1 MRSSTAKFNR
11 WFGAAGLLVAG
22 LFLSG
27 CGHLYYA
34 DPNPSQP
41 YAFPGS
47 TPNRAAP
54 TASSS
59 VGSQSVAY
67 QPGSVQPVLPANP
80 ALPSGQN
87 TLVAVPPSTGVPP
100 PPGNP
105 PVPGPSDNAGGSSL
119 LRVGDS
125 VSITFSDTPQAI
137 LAAPLVTTVG
147 EDGRITGLPLGV
159 TVQAAGKTPAQV
171 QEDIQKAYVP
181 RYYRNLTANVKSDL
195 RFYYVGGEVRL
206 PNRQQY
212 AGDMTVLRA
221 IDTAGGFTDFA
232 KRSKIE
238 LRRANGQSFTIDAN
252 DARKHPKLDLPVYP
266 NDQVWV
272 PKKGPWGF

>member
-1 MRSSTAKFNR
+1 
-11 WFGAAGLLVAG
+11 
-22 LFLSG
+22 
-27 CGHLYYA
+27 
-34 DPNPSQP
+34 
-41 YAFPGS
+41 
-47 TPNRAAP
+47 
-54 TASSS
+54 
-59 VGSQSVAY
+59 
-67 QPGSVQPVLPANP
+67 
-80 ALPSGQN
+80 
-87 TLVAVPPSTGVPP
+87 
-100 PPGNP
+100 
-105 PVPGPSDNAGGSSL
+105 
-119 LRVGDS
+119 VGDS
-125 VSITFSDTPQAI
+125 VTISFSDTPQPI
-137 LAAPLVTTVG
+137 LPLTTTVG
-147 EDGRITGLPLGV
+147 EDGRLTGLPLGV
-159 TVQAAGKTPAQV
+159 SVQAAGKPPAQV

-181 RYYRNLTANVKSDL
+181 RYFLRLTANIKPDL
-195 RFYYVGGEVRL
+195 RFYFVGGEVRL

>member
-1 MRSSTAKFNR
+1 MRSATAKFNR
-11 WFGAAGLLVAG
+11 WFGAAGLLMAG

-47 TPNRAAP
+47 TPSRATP
-54 TASSS
+54 MASASL
-59 VGSQSVAY
+59 GSQATAY

-80 ALPSGQN
+80 ALPTGQN
-87 TLVAVPPSTGVPP
+87 APVAVAPSIGLPPN
-100 PPGNP
+100 NP
-105 PVPGPSDNAGGSSL
+105 PASGAADNPGGSSL

-125 VSITFSDTPQAI
+125 VSITFSDTPQPI
-137 LAAPLVTTVG
+137 QPLTTTIG
-147 EDGRITGLPLGV
+147 EDGRLTGLPLGV
-159 TVQAAGKTPAQV
+159 SVQAAGKTPTQV

-181 RYYRNLTANVKSDL
+181 RYFLHLTANVKADL
-195 RFYYVGGEVRL
+195 RVYFVGGEVRL
-206 PNRQQY
+206 PNRQTY

-232 KRSKIE
+232 NKKKI
-238 LRRANGQSFTIDAN
+238 
-252 DARKHPKLDLPVYP
+252 
-266 NDQVWV
+266 
-272 PKKGPWGF
+272 

>member
-11 WFGAAGLLVAG
+11 WFGAAGLLLAG

-47 TPNRAAP
+47 TPNRATP
-54 TASSS
+54 MASAS
-59 VGSQSVAY
+59 VGSQPVAY
-67 QPGSVQPVLPANP
+67 QPGSVQPVLPSNP

-87 TLVAVPPSTGVPP
+87 TLVAVNPSTGLAPN
-100 PPGNP
+100 NP
-105 PVPGPSDNAGGSSL
+105 PVGGSTDNSGGSSL

-125 VSITFSDTPQAI
+125 VSITFSDTPQPI
-137 LAAPLVTTVG
+137 QMLVTTVG
-147 EDGRITGLPLGV
+147 EDGRLTGLPLGV
-159 TVQAAGKTPAQV
+159 SVQAAGKTPAQV

-181 RYYRNLTANVKSDL
+181 RYFLRITANVKPDL
-195 RFYYVGGEVRL
+195 RWYYVGGEVRL

-232 KRSKIE
+232 NKRKIE
-238 LRRANGQSFTIDAN
+238 LRRANGQSVTINAEK
-252 DARKHPKLDLPVYP
+252 ARKDSKLDHPVYP

-272 PKKGPWGF
+272 PKKGPFGF

>member
-1 MRSSTAKFNR
+1 MRSPTAKFNR

-22 LFLSG
+22 LFLGG

-47 TPNRAAP
+47 TPNRATP
-54 TASSS
+54 MASAS
-59 VGSQSVAY
+59 VGSQPVAY
-67 QPGSVQPVLPANP
+67 QPGSVQPVLPSNP

-87 TLVAVPPSTGVPP
+87 TLVAVNPSTGLAPN
-100 PPGNP
+100 NP
-105 PVPGPSDNAGGSSL
+105 PVGGSTDNSGGSSL

-125 VSITFSDTPQAI
+125 VSITFSDTPQPL
-137 LAAPLVTTVG
+137 LAGALVTTVG
-147 EDGRITGLPLGV
+147 EDGRLTGLPLGV
-159 TVQAAGKTPAQV
+159 SVQAAGKTPAQV

-181 RYYRNLTANVKSDL
+181 RYFLRLTANVKPDL
-195 RFYYVGGEVRL
+195 RWYYVGGEVRL

-232 KRSKIE
+232 NKKKIE
-238 LRRANGQSFTIDAN
+238 LRRANGQSITINAEK
-252 DARKHPKLDLPVYP
+252 ARKESKLDYPVYP

-272 PKKGPWGF
+272 PKKGAFGF

>member
-1 MRSSTAKFNR
+1 MRKPAAKFNR
-11 WFGAAGLLVAG
+11 WCGTAGLLAAG

-27 CGHLYYA
+27 CSHLYYA

-47 TPNRAAP
+47 TPNRAAQSP
-54 TASSS
+54 SGP
-59 VGSQSVAY
+59 VGSQPVAY
-67 QPGSVQPVLPANP
+67 QPGSVQPVLPSNP
-80 ALPSGQN
+80 AQPPGQN
-87 TLVAVPPSTGVPP
+87 TLVAVPPGTGVPL
-100 PPGNP
+100 PGNP
-105 PVPGPSDNAGGSSL
+105 PPVGVDSSGGSSL

-125 VSITFSDTPQAI
+125 VTITFSDTPQTI
-137 LAAPLVTTVG
+137 QPLTTTVG

-159 TVQAAGKTPAQV
+159 SVQAAGKTPAQV

-181 RYYRNLTANVKSDL
+181 RYYRNITANVKSDL
-195 RFYYVGGEVRL
+195 RFYFVGGEVRL

-232 KRSKIE
+232 NRKKIE
-238 LRRANGQSFTIDAN
+238 LRRANGRTFTIDTQK
-252 DARKHPKLDLPVYP
+252 ARKDSKLDLPVYP

-272 PKKGPWGF
+272 PKRNAWPF

>member
-1 MRSSTAKFNR
+1 MRTATAKFNR
-11 WFGAAGLLVAG
+11 WSGAAGLLIAG

-47 TPNRAAP
+47 TPNRATP
-54 TASSS
+54 MASAS
-59 VGSQSVAY
+59 VGSQATAY

-100 PPGNP
+100 SPAT
-105 PVPGPSDNAGGSSL
+105 PSAGASDAAGGSSL

-125 VSITFSDTPQAI
+125 VSITFSDTPQPI
-137 LAAPLVTTVG
+137 QPLTTTIG
-147 EDGRITGLPLGV
+147 EDGRLTGLPYGV
-159 TVQAAGKTPAQV
+159 SVQAAGKTPTQV

-181 RYYRNLTANVKSDL
+181 RYFLHLTPNVKADL
-195 RFYYVGGEVRL
+195 RVYFVGGEVRL
-206 PNRQQY
+206 PNRQTY

-232 KRSKIE
+232 NKKKIE
-238 LRRANGQSFTIDAN
+238 LRRSNGQSFKINAN
-252 DARKHPKLDLPVYP
+252 DARKHPNLDLPVYP

-272 PKKGPWGF
+272 PKRTLF